1 MSSSR
6 PLSREQQLPG
16 NGTAGPRP
24 KVATSAQIDIS
35 SILFSSKPS
44 SLPGSGTVTPTNSG
58 RGVSPNGNNGHPPP
72 HSKSSQRNSTG
83 SSSSLGYTANGT
95 PPPRLAP
102 NTRSRSSNSVVTTAT
117 LRNTLRMSGD
127 VGNVKSR
134 DVSSDDDSVS
144 DDSDRSGDEMHFPRG
159 HSSSNNSG
167 VTLPFEVSGRQGSPS
182 GSTNGSKIM
191 VSGMNRQRP
200 TSGIVGLSGG
210 GSSLGVTPKL
220 RIAASAKIDSGGST
234 AGSPYATLPLWTPNS
249 STSNLTLSRQQ
260 SRDRDEGSTLSM
272 NSGVSAATT
281 RSIRSSSAVAANKHA
296 EENRRAEEVARTRRK
311 IADLEISNTSL
322 MDINRSLEA
331 TIRKQQNEVQELK
344 MRMQAAQL
352 GELGYTSADVARA
365 QSVEAI
371 ELTEADM
378 QDDLMFKRLC
388 MTIEQLVYEAKSALN
403 HSTRP
408 AGVKVLSLYEMY
420 QKEAEEED
428 DSEDEDNDPNDTF
441 IRKERGD
448 MNSIEVM
455 RHDDSDDDNDNDHD
469 PALDSMSTLVDTK
482 TMERTTLST
491 PIGNSLIAP
500 VILDAPLAMVT

>member
-1 MSSSR
+1 
-6 PLSREQQLPG
+6 
-16 NGTAGPRP
+16 
-24 KVATSAQIDIS
+24 
-35 SILFSSKPS
+35 
-44 SLPGSGTVTPTNSG
+44 
-58 RGVSPNGNNGHPPP
+58 
-72 HSKSSQRNSTG
+72 
-83 SSSSLGYTANGT
+83 
-95 PPPRLAP
+95 
-102 NTRSRSSNSVVTTAT
+102 
-117 LRNTLRMSGD
+117 MSGD
-127 VGNVKSR
+127 VGNAKSR

-144 DDSDRSGDEMHFPRG
+144 DDSDRSGDEMQFPRG
-159 HSSSNNSG
+159 HLSNNNSG
-167 VTLPFEVSGRQGSPS
+167 VTLPFEVSGRQGSSS
-182 GSTNGSKIM
+182 GSTNGAGSKIT
-191 VSGMNRQRP
+191 VSGMSRQRP
-200 TSGIVGLSGG
+200 TSGIVGLSGS
-210 GSSLGVTPKL
+210 GSSLGVAPKL

-234 AGSPYATLPLWTPNS
+234 TGSPYATLPLWTPNS

-281 RSIRSSSAVAANKHA
+281 RSIRSSSAAAANKQA

-344 MRMQAAQL
+344 MRIQAAQF

-371 ELTEADM
+371 ELTEAEM

-408 AGVKVLSLYEMY
+408 AGVKVLSLYEMCKQQIDRY
-420 QKEAEEED
+420 ILFYSKLVTMGCCSQHRFIVRIPILKTFVFCLLEHPDLKEAEEED
-428 DSEDEDNDPNDTF
+428 DSEDDEDNDPNDTF
-441 IRKERGD
+441 IRKKRGN

-455 RHDDSDDDNDNDHD
+455 PHDDSDDDNDNDND
-469 PALDSMSTLVDTK
+469 SALDSMSTLVDTK

-500 VILDAPLAMVT
+500 VILDAPLTMVT